1 MSKVNISLV
10 GGQPMPVY
18 VGIYATN
25 CDHVILIHSEGEK
38 GSQPEA
44 EGIKSGCGLPATLYA
59 LPTAD
64 YYDILVK
71 AEELLSDMSDEEV
84 WVNISG
90 GTKLWTVAFTML
102 SFGRKN
108 ITVFYID
115 QNNVFHN
122 ITQKSCRDL
131 CLNLDIETI
140 LRYNNQPLPTYTSY
154 TDYTK
159 EDHEVL
165 KKVIRLR
172 NYAFKDFNTLTIPL
186 KRSDWCRDLESM
198 AMPQLTL
205 TSDSSI
211 LYEKA
216 LKTITITLKKRGS
229 MMIEQLRSEHV
240 GNIVFHAGWME
251 FFVAKTLSKWPMS
264 KEIWLNVK
272 FPYRDGKAK
281 NEIDVIVNV
290 GEKLLFVECKTQ
302 ITDNTDIDK
311 FRTAV
316 RNYSGMGSKAVFV
329 TYSPMRPEALQ
340 KCKDSGI
347 LTFSFQKEPYLM
359 RPESELLNMLDKE
372 ITNINKK

>member
-44 EGIKSGCGLPATLYA
+44 EGIKSGCGIPATLYA

-64 YYDILVK
+64 YNDILVK
-71 AEELLSDMSDEEV
+71 AEELLSDLSDDEV

-108 ITVFYID
+108 IKLFYID
-115 QNNVFHN
+115 QNNVFYD
-122 ITQKSCRDL
+122 ITQKNSRNL
-131 CLNLDIETI
+131 FLNLDTKTI

-154 TDYTK
+154 SDYTR

-165 KKVIRLR
+165 KKVMRLR
-172 NYAFKDFNTLTIPL
+172 TYAFRDFNALTIPL
-186 KRSDWCRDLESM
+186 KKTDWSKDLASL
-198 AMPQLTL
+198 ATPQLTL
-205 TSDSSI
+205 PSDSSI
-211 LYEKA
+211 FYDKA
-216 LKTITITLKKRGS
+216 LKTIIITLKKRGS
-229 MMIEQLRSEHV
+229 MMIEQLCSEHV
-240 GNIVFHAGWME
+240 ENIVFHAGWME
-251 FFVAKTLSKWPMS
+251 FFVAKTLSKWLLS

-290 GEKLLFVECKTQ
+290 GGKLLFVECKTQ
-302 ITDNTDIDK
+302 IADNTDIDK

-316 RNYSGMGSKAVFV
+316 RNYSGMGGKALFV
-329 TYSPMRPEALQ
+329 TYSPMRPEAVQ

-347 LTFSFQKEPYLM
+347 LTFSFQKDSYLM